1 MYFLDITRILGAA
14 GYILRVYYKYI
25 IYKYSYNITVL

>member
-1 MYFLDITRILGAA
+1 MILQGFLGVA

-25 IYKYSYNITVL
+25 IYKYSYNITVLY